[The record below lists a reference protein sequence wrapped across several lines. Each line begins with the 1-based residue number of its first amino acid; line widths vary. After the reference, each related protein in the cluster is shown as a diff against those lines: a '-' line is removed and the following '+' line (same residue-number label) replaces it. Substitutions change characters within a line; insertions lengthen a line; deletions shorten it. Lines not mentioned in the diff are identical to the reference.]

1 MILRIF
7 PAVLAAG
14 FLLGASGSVSAAEQ
28 VTIQSKSALEMRASS
43 SETKKDF
50 KPRKHKKK
58 SKRRKPHCDAY

>member
-14 FLLGASGSVSAAEQ
+14 FLLGAAGSVSAAEQ
-28 VTIQSKSALEMRASS
+28 VSGQSKSALEIKASS
-43 SETKKDF
+43 LDKKKDF

-58 SKRRKPHCDAY
+58 SKPRKRHCDAY

>member
-14 FLLGASGSVSAAEQ
+14 FLLGAAGSVNAAEQ
-28 VTIQSKSALEMRASS
+28 ISGQSKSAVEMKASS
-43 SETKKDF
+43 PDKKKDF
-50 KPRKHKKK
+50 KPRKNKKK